1 MALYRETLSI
11 AGIRMAVES
20 ELEFRLADRC
30 CFFRAEFYRPDV
42 TFRLLAAD
50 SFAPNGMECLF
61 QNDKRAM
68 FRRENQLFHMRY
80 DAERKGAVRWY
91 AVQSDAEP
99 QLIRVHIIARDT
111 LQGVNPLIFVDL
123 SGFMIQRDA
132 MVLHSSL
139 IQCEDRGIVFT
150 APSGTGK
157 STQADLWHKYRGA
170 DILNGDRSILRREA
184 DGYRA
189 YGSPYAGSS
198 SIYRNESTRLTA
210 VVVLRQAKQN
220 RLRRL
225 NTREAYLSLL
235 SEMSLSPISRDTV
248 DLQSKWLLEMI
259 GAVPVYLLECLP
271 DEGAVALLYDEW
283 RKNCD

>member
-1 MALYRETLSI
+1 MGLYREMISI
-11 AGIRMAVES
+11 AGIRIAVES

-30 CFFRAEFYRPDV
+30 CFFRAEFDRSDV

-50 SFAPNGMECLF
+50 SFAPDGMACLF
-61 QNDKRAM
+61 QNNNRAM
-68 FRRENQLFHMRY
+68 FRRENQLFHVRY
-80 DAERKGAVRWY
+80 DAEHTGAVRWY
-91 AVQSDAEP
+91 TVQRDTEP
-99 QLIRVHIIARDT
+99 QLIQVHIIARDT

-123 SGFMIQRDA
+123 SGFMIRQDA

-139 IQCEDRGIVFT
+139 IRCEGRGIVFT

-225 NTREAYLSLL
+225 NVREAYLSLL

-248 DLQSKWLLEMI
+248 DLQSQWLLEMI